1 MKTKKPFNP
10 KLYLV
15 TDPVLSLGRPEDEVV
30 RRAAGAGVTMVQYRD
45 KDASTRR
52 MVEKTRLLSSICK
65 ENGVSLVVN
74 DRLDVALAGFADGVH
89 LGQDDMELA
98 DARRIVG
105 EDFIIGV
112 SVTTREDVIKAE
124 ADGADYVAANGVF
137 PTATK
142 TNLGKPLGLKGVEQL
157 VSLTKL
163 PLVAIG
169 GINFDNAREVM
180 EAGAAGV
187 AVVSCIVSAED
198 IEGRCRVLL
207 NAIKR

>member
-98 DARRIVG
+98 DARRIGYQHVVLETASALNEAIELYRSAG
-105 EDFIIGV
+105 FSPV
-112 SVTTREDVIKAE
+112 SRGRLSARCDQAWR
-124 ADGADYVAANGVF
+124 
-137 PTATK
+137 
-142 TNLGKPLGLKGVEQL
+142 L
-157 VSLTKL
+157 SL
-163 PLVAIG
+163 
-169 GINFDNAREVM
+169 
-180 EAGAAGV
+180 
-187 AVVSCIVSAED
+187 
-198 IEGRCRVLL
+198 
-207 NAIKR
+207 

>member
-10 KLYLV
+10 RLYLV